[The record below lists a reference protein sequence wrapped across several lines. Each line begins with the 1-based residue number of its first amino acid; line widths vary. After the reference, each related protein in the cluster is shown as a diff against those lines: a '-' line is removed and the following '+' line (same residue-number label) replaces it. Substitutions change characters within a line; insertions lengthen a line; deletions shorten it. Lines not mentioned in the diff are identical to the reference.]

1 MNSDNSGGKYRYIE
15 KMGKGYIGPSQ
26 TDMPSPNNV
35 EKLTWEGGSD
45 NHILKKTMETNQRP
59 IEPIIG

>member
-1 MNSDNSGGKYRYIE
+1 
-15 KMGKGYIGPSQ
+15 MGKGYIGPSQ